1 MAYHYESVKLEKGM
15 YGRSG
20 HTFAQTLEELD
31 PSEHYRGTPL
41 EGMDAFQRQLK
52 RFDIKVKGAGSDMV
66 EKFFHTTESAV
77 LFPEFVSRVVR
88 QGLEEESILPAI
100 TATVTNFDG
109 MDYRSIASI
118 PTEEEKILKR
128 VEEGAQ
134 IPQTTVRTQENLVRL
149 HKRGR
154 MLVASYEAIRFQRLD
169 LFSVTLRQIG
179 AYIGR
184 MHLQDAIDVL
194 INGDGNNNAAQK
206 FTVGDG
212 TISGGSGSLS
222 YDALVDFWS
231 QFDPYTMNTLLVS
244 NDMMLAM
251 LKLPE
256 FQNPLTGLNF
266 QGTGTLTTPLGAK
279 LLRTSAMPEGTLIGL
294 DKGYALEQIC
304 GSQVTVEYD
313 KLIDRQLERAAI
325 TSISGFAKLF
335 PEASK
340 VLTVA

>member
-1 MAYHYESVKLEKGM
+1 MAYHFENVKLEKGM

-20 HTFAQTLEELD
+20 HTFSQTLEELD
-31 PSEHYRGTPL
+31 PSEHYRGTAL
-41 EGMDAFQRQLK
+41 EGLDAFQRQLK

-66 EKFFHTTESAV
+66 EKFFHTSESAV

-88 QGLEEESILPAI
+88 QGMEEESILSDI
-100 TATVTNFDG
+100 TATVTRFDG
-109 MDYRSIASI
+109 MDYRSIASV
-118 PTEEEKILKR
+118 PTEADKKLLR
-128 VEEGAQ
+128 VEEGAA

-184 MHLQDAIDVL
+184 MHLEDAIRVL
-194 INGDGNNNAAQK
+194 CDGDGNDNAADSFQ
-206 FTVGDG
+206 VG
-212 TISGGSGSLS
+212 TSPISGTAGTLS
-222 YDALVDFWS
+222 YDALLDFWS

-251 LKLPE
+251 LKLSE

-279 LLRTSAMPEGTLIGL
+279 LLRTSALGSGKLIGL
-294 DKGYALEQIC
+294 DKNYALEQIC
-304 GSQVTVEYD
+304 GSEVTVEYD

-335 PEASK
+335 QDASK
-340 VLTVA
+340 VLTV

>member
-1 MAYHYESVKLEKGM
+1 MTYHFENIRLEKGM

-20 HTFAQTLEELD
+20 RTFSQTLEELD
-31 PSEHYRGTPL
+31 PSERYRGTPL

-52 RFDIKVKGAGSDMV
+52 RFDIHVKGAGSDMV
-66 EKFFHTTESAV
+66 EKFFHTSDSAV

-88 QGLEEESILPAI
+88 QGVEEESILPAI
-100 TATVTNFDG
+100 TATVTKFDG
-109 MDYRSIASI
+109 MDYRSIASV
-118 PTEEEKILKR
+118 PSEEDKKLRR
-128 VEEGAQ
+128 VEEGAR
-134 IPQTTVRTQENLVRL
+134 IPETTVRTQENLVHL

-184 MHLQDAIDVL
+184 MHLEDAISVL
-194 INGDGNNNAAQK
+194 MNGDGNENAAAGY
-206 FTVGDG
+206 TIG
-212 TISGGSGSLS
+212 TAPMTGTKGTLT
-222 YDALVDFWS
+222 YDALLEFWS
-231 QFDPYTMNTLLVS
+231 QFDPYTMNTMLVS
-244 NDMMLAM
+244 GDVMLSM
-251 LKLPE
+251 LKLTE

-279 LLRTSAMPEGTLIGL
+279 LLRTSAVPAGKLIGL
-294 DKGYALEQIC
+294 DKNYALEQIC
-304 GSQVTVEYD
+304 GSEISVEYD

-335 PEASK
+335 TEASK
-340 VLTVA
+340 ILTV